1 MGFGIGRSKFRL
13 DVSASVRDKWISVN
27 LTLRGSDAKS
37 HFNVLKQDR
46 IDIETAIGAELEW
59 EEKPEQ
65 KRSYISRSLEDT
77 DLEDRQDRDRQHQ
90 WLCGQLETFHKVFSP
105 RVKELDAR
113 DYIPDENE
121 AIE

>member
-13 DVSASVRDKWISVN
+13 DVSASVRDKWICVG

-46 IDIETAIGAELEW
+46 IDIETAISAELEW

-90 WLCGQLETFHKVFSP
+90 WLCEQLEAFHNVFSP
-105 RVKELDAR
+105 RVKA
-113 DYIPDENE
+113 
-121 AIE
+121 A